1 MNRRFALIFALA
13 VVVMGIVPAIGFA
26 AEISVGVK
34 QGDWIEYQVSY
45 TGTPDPSHAIS
56 WARMEIASIQGQEIN
71 LEMTTRFSN
80 GTQLN
85 ETATLNLMI
94 GQLGDDFIIPANLN
108 TGDTFFDKN
117 ADNITISGTEKR
129 TFAGATRT
137 VVYGSTHNTM
147 FYWDKSTGVVVEG
160 KSTCAEYTLT
170 TIATRT
176 NMWQSQVFGLDPVV
190 FYVLSIVVVAILV
203 AITILVIRRK
213 K

>member
-1 MNRRFALIFALA
+1 MDRKFALVFALA
-13 VVVMGIVPAIGFA
+13 VVVMGIAPAIVF

-56 WARMEIASIQGQEIN
+56 WARMEIASVQGKEIS

-85 ETATLNLMI
+85 ETTTLNLMT

-117 ADNITISGTEKR
+117 AGNITISGTEKR
-129 TFAGATRT
+129 TYAGATRT
-137 VVYGSTHNTM
+137 VVYGSTPHTI
-147 FYWDKSTGVVVEG
+147 FYWDKSTGVAVEG
-160 KSTCAEYTLT
+160 RSTFAEFTMT
-170 TIATRT
+170 TIATKT
-176 NMWQSQVFGLDPVV
+176 NMWQPQLFGLDPVV
-190 FYVLSIVVVAILV
+190 FYVLLIAVVAILAV
-203 AITILVIRRK
+203 IAILVIRRK